1 MPISYSEYSSLV
13 DILEKSN
20 DQTYEEL
27 MKKEKNVLS
36 TVNNVV
42 NHIKSREAKSDQFVH
57 SSISDVVMNF
67 FLFWPNLFNDL
78 GKVKT
83 YPDLL
88 DSITKDNRIIYIGM
102 SFIVCA
108 FLMFLVE
115 SS

>member
-1 MPISYSEYSSLV
+1 MPISYSEYTSLV
-13 DILEKSN
+13 DILEKSD

-42 NHIKSREAKSDQFVH
+42 NHIKSREAKSDQFVNH
-57 SSISDVVMNF
+57 TLSDIVMNF
-67 FLFWPNLFNDL
+67 FMIWPNILSDL
-78 GKVKT
+78 SKSKT
-83 YPDLL
+83 YPEVL
-88 DSITKDNRIIYIGM
+88 DSLTKEHRVIYIGL

-108 FLMFLVE
+108 FLMFLIE

>member
-42 NHIKSREAKSDQFVH
+42 NHINSRDAKSDQFIN
-57 SSISDVVMNF
+57 SSISDTAMNF

-78 GKVKT
+78 GKSKT
-83 YPDLL
+83 YPEVL
-88 DSITKDNRIIYIGM
+88 DSITKDHRIIYIGM

>member
-1 MPISYSEYSSLV
+1 MPISYSEYTSLV

-20 DQTYEEL
+20 DQTYEDL

-42 NHIKSREAKSDQFVH
+42 NHIQSREAKSDQFVNH
-57 SSISDVVMNF
+57 TLSDIVMNF
-67 FLFWPNLFNDL
+67 FLVWSNLFSDL
-78 GKVKT
+78 SKSKT
-83 YPDLL
+83 FPEMV
-88 DSITKDNRIIYIGM
+88 DSLNKEHRIIYIGIF
-102 SFIVCA
+102 FIICA